1 MKKSIIAMA
10 VAGALA
16 VPAIASADATLYGHV
31 MMAVDS
37 VKDQKLEIGSQANS
51 ESRIGLRGTA
61 ATGID
66 GVSGVYQFEFGVN
79 TNQTSYDPVARDADG
94 VARTDATTGAI
105 GNPNTL
111 RTRLANAGLTGGFGT
126 VLLGSQWT
134 PHYSWATSRTD
145 IMMSS
150 AANVLN
156 PTQGGIFR
164 VSDSLAYVSPSFGG
178 FQVAAAIVANGVDGS
193 KTTDV
198 HHVAAR
204 YEANGFGA
212 ALSWVDFT
220 NTEARAIAAS
230 AGYDFGA
237 GMVALG
243 YAENRNADGTD
254 TVKPWDLAVSYKV
267 ADATTLKYVYADHR
281 GGAKGHG
288 LELQHDLSNM
298 VNTFVGYG
306 YANSNLRDPGTT
318 TNDTFS
324 AGMRVRF

>member
-37 VKDQKLEIGSQANS
+37 VKDQKLKIGSQANS

-79 TNQTSYDPVARDADG
+79 TQQTGYAASSA
-94 VARTDATTGAI
+94 
-105 GNPNTL
+105 NTL

-134 PHYSWATSRTD
+134 PHYSWATGRTD

-164 VSDSLAYVSPSFGG
+164 VSDSLAYVSPNMGG
-178 FQVAAAIVANGVDGS
+178 FQVAAAIVANGVDGT

-243 YAENRNADGTD
+243 YAENRNAAGTD

-267 ADATTLKYVYADHR
+267 TDATTLKGVYADHR
-281 GGAKGHG
+281 SGAKGYG
-288 LELQHDLSNM
+288 VEVQHDLSNM

-306 YANSNLRDPGTT
+306 YANSDLRNPGTSL
-318 TNDTFS
+318 NDTFS

>member
-66 GVSGVYQFEFGVN
+66 GVTGIYQFEFGVN
-79 TNQTSYDPVARDADG
+79 TNQTSYDPVARDANG

-145 IMMSS
+145 VMLSS
-150 AANVLN
+150 AFSTVT
-156 PTQGGIFR
+156 PTQQIFR
-164 VSDSLAYVSPSFGG
+164 VSDSAAYISPSFGG
-178 FQVAAAIVANGVDGS
+178 FQVAAAVVANGVAGT

-198 HHVAAR
+198 HHVAAK
-204 YEANGFGA
+204 YDNAGLGL
-212 ALSWVDFT
+212 ALSYVDFT
-220 NTEARAIAAS
+220 NTDAENWAFS
-230 AGYDFGA
+230 AGYDFG
-237 GMVALG
+237 VATVGLT
-243 YAENRNADGTD
+243 YAENTNAADV
-254 TVKPWDLAVSYKV
+254 TVKPFELAATYKV
-267 ADATTLKYVYADHR
+267 TDATTLKGVYADHR
-281 GGAKGHG
+281 NSQKGYAV
-288 LELQHDLSNM
+288 EVQHNLSNM

-306 YANSNLRDPGTT
+306 HANSNLKAAGT
-318 TNDTFS
+318 NNVFS
-324 AGMRVRF
+324 TGLRVRF